1 MLNKL
6 KKAALVIAIAV
17 SFIAIFSILGIIPAQ
32 YIDPVC
38 NVAGGVGLI
47 YVGWMLWICLFDP
60 IKRDWMIVRGWFVAQ
75 IVAFVIYIPF
85 VATFIIHHTDNS
97 FSSYNITYDE
107 LLYPHEERVGDDG
120 KMEIA
125 STLDAKPLKQQETPN
140 LIWSVYFHYIDPGNQ
155 NMAIS
160 PKGRTGAAIM
170 AILGIFLLN
179 GLLIST
185 LTSYFDRRKE
195 RWTKGEARYD
205 FFFARRKHYIV
216 IGGTEV
222 AMGVVAQIFKQH
234 SNNGMAIPY
243 ILVQTSRNVEEF
255 RQELFSTL
263 NNDEQKHT
271 IIYYGN
277 RTSLEDIKSLKPYR
291 AEEVYIISEKSRE
304 SRDEGDG
311 ETYHDTYNMRALE
324 HISSIYSAARKDNNK
339 ERQKLKCRV
348 MFEYQTSFSIYQFAD
363 ISSHIKSFIDF
374 VPFNIYEMWAQRVLV
389 NRNTHIV
396 ARSQYLPLEGHKP
409 ILRDSDDYVHLIVI
423 GMSRMGTALA
433 IEAAHLAHYPNFNT
447 RKRRSRITIIDDNM
461 RHEKDFF
468 MGRFRS
474 LFDVAPQRFIDLDA
488 STTIPEWYNPLTDP
502 ESKSPYRGNYLGEE
516 FIDIEWEFVQG
527 SIESPAV
534 QQFIAAAANEQH
546 VRLSIAVCIPDAN
559 KSLAAALYLPRTV
572 FDSAIQILVN
582 QRGGDRLVEQITQ
595 ECYHNPF
602 HNKLRPFGMARS
614 GYDYSLVQFSEHIA
628 SQVKRD
634 YEEASADSNGDIQ
647 RFTDKLIEMFDD
659 TKAAERARDVVR
671 QNMEQIRGDKDAV
684 KLANETITDLLG
696 ERARICLDCNLQ
708 SIGKTEAAKSW
719 SSIYNSNMMWTKLRS
734 AGKINGELSEQ
745 QVWDLA
751 IVEHNRWNMEQLLMT
766 YRPLTR
772 EEQFAVYNSQND
784 EVKEVFKGRM
794 AHYNICSWE
803 MLTAL
808 DNTLKI
814 DVYYAKKLIDYL
826 ATAESKEAKSAAPNK

>member
-1 MLNKL
+1 MLGKL
-6 KKAALVIAIAV
+6 KKAALVIAITV
-17 SFIAIFSILGIIPAQ
+17 SFIAIFSIIGLIPAQ

-38 NVAGGVGLI
+38 NVAGGVGLL
-47 YVGWMLWICLFDP
+47 YVGWMLWVCLFHP

-75 IVAFVIYIPF
+75 VVAFVIYIPF
-85 VATFIIHHTDNS
+85 VVTFIIHHSDNS
-97 FSSYNITYDE
+97 FSSHNLTYDE
-107 LLYPHEERVGDDG
+107 LLYPVEESEVADGGHEP
-120 KMEIA
+120 KT
-125 STLDAKPLKQQETPN
+125 TLNSESRKQQEAPN

-195 RWTKGEARYD
+195 RWAKGEARYD

-234 SNNGMAIPY
+234 ADEGRAIPY

-255 RQELFSTL
+255 RQELFSAL
-263 NNDEQKHT
+263 NIDEQKHT

-277 RTSLEDIKSLKPYR
+277 RTSAEDIESLKPCR
-291 AEEVYIISEKSRE
+291 VEEVYIIGEKSPE

-311 ETYHDTYNMRALE
+311 ETFHDTYNMRALE
-324 HISSIYSAARKDNNK
+324 HISDIYSAACKGNK

-363 ISSHIKSFIDF
+363 ISSRIKSFIDF

-396 ARSQYLPLEGHKP
+396 ARSKYLPLEGHKP
-409 ILRDSDDYVHLIVI
+409 ILRDSDDFVHLIVI
-423 GMSRMGTALA
+423 GMSRMGKALA

-461 RHEKDFF
+461 HHEKDFF

-474 LFDVAPQRFIDLDA
+474 LFDVAPQRYIDLDT
-488 STTIPEWYNPLTDP
+488 STTIPEWYDPLTNP
-502 ESKSPYRGNYLGEE
+502 ESQSPYRGNYLGEE

-534 QQFIAAAANEQH
+534 QQFLAAAASDEH
-546 VRLSIAVCIPDAN
+546 ARLSVAVCIPDAN
-559 KSLAAALYLPRTV
+559 KALAAALYLPRAV
-572 FDSAIQILVN
+572 FDSAIQVLVN
-582 QRGGDRLVEQITQ
+582 QRGGDRLVEQISQ

-614 GYDYSLVQFSEHIA
+614 GYDYSLVEFSEHIA
-628 SQVKRD
+628 EQVNKD
-634 YEEASADSNGDIQ
+634 YNEASADSNGDIQ
-647 RFTDKLIEMFDD
+647 RLTDELVELFDD
-659 TKAAERARDVVR
+659 TKAVERARSIVH
-671 QNMEQIRGDKDAV
+671 QTMEQIQGDKDAV
-684 KLANETITDLLG
+684 NLANKTVNRLLG
-696 ERARICLDCNLQ
+696 EKVQICLECNIQ
-708 SIGKTEAAKSW
+708 NIGKTEAAKRW
-719 SSIYNSNMMWTKLRS
+719 SSIYNSNMLWTKLRS
-734 AGKINGELSEQ
+734 AGKIEGALNKQ
-745 QVWDLA
+745 QIWDLA

-772 EEQFAVYNSQND
+772 EEQFAVYNSQNSD
-784 EVKEVFKGRM
+784 VKEVFKSRM

-803 MLTAL
+803 VLAAI

-814 DVYYAKKLIDYL
+814 DVYYAQKLIDYL
-826 ATAESKEAKSAAPNK
+826 EKAEGKESQNKPINK

>member
-1 MLNKL
+1 MLSKL
-6 KKAALVIAIAV
+6 KKVALVIAISV
-17 SFIAIFSILGIIPAQ
+17 SIIAIFSIIGIIPAQ

-38 NVAGGVGLI
+38 NVAGWVGI
-47 YVGWMLWICLFDP
+47 PYVGWMLGICLCHP
-60 IKRDWMIVRGWFVAQ
+60 IKRDWMIVRGWFVWQ
-75 IVAFVIYIPF
+75 VVAFVIYIPF
-85 VATFIIHHTDNS
+85 VVTFIMHHSDNS
-97 FSSYNITYDE
+97 FSSHNLTYDE
-107 LLYPHEERVGDDG
+107 QLYPVEECVTKDN
-120 KMEIA
+120 KVETI
-125 STLDAKPLKQQETPN
+125 STLSSEPRKQQEAPN

-155 NMAIS
+155 YMAVG

-195 RWTKGEARYD
+195 RWTKGEARYN
-205 FFFARRKHYIV
+205 FFFAHRKHYIV

-222 AMGVVAQIFKQH
+222 AIGVVVQIFKQH
-234 SNNGMAIPY
+234 KDMGLAIPY

-255 RQELFSTL
+255 RQELFSEL
-263 NNDEQKHT
+263 NIDEQKHT

-277 RTSLEDIKSLKPYR
+277 RTSEEDIKSLKPSR
-291 AEEVYIISEKSRE
+291 AEEVYIIGEKSPE

-311 ETYHDTYNMRALE
+311 ETYHDTYNMCALE
-324 HISSIYSAARKDNNK
+324 RISSIYSATGKGNK
-339 ERQKLKCRV
+339 ECRKLKCRV

-363 ISSHIKSFIDF
+363 ISSNIKSTIDF
-374 VPFNIYEMWAQRVLV
+374 IPFNIYEMWAQRVFV
-389 NRNTHIV
+389 NRSANIA
-396 ARSQYLPLEGHKP
+396 ARSKYLPLEGHNP

-461 RHEKDFF
+461 HHEKDFF
-468 MGRFRS
+468 IGRFRS

-502 ESKSPYRGNYLGEE
+502 ESKSPYRGNYLGED
-516 FIDIEWEFVQG
+516 FIDVEWEFVQG

-534 QQFIAAAANEQH
+534 QQFIAAAANDEH
-546 VRLSIAVCIPDAN
+546 ARLNIAVCIPDAN

-572 FDSAIQILVN
+572 FDKAIQILVN
-582 QRGGDRLVEQITQ
+582 QSGGDRLVEQISQ

-614 GYDYSLVQFSEHIA
+614 GYDYSLVKFSEYIA
-628 SQVKRD
+628 EQVNKD
-634 YEEASADSNGDIQ
+634 YKEASADINGDIQ
-647 RFTDKLIEMFDD
+647 RHTDKLVELFDD
-659 TKAAERARDVVR
+659 TEAVARARDIVH
-671 QNMEQIRGDKDAV
+671 QTMEQIQGDKDAV
-684 KLANETITDLLG
+684 KLATETTSRLLG
-696 ERARICLDCNLQ
+696 EKAQRCLECNIQ
-708 SIGKTEAAKSW
+708 SIGKTEAAKRW
-719 SSIYNSNMMWTKLRS
+719 SSIYNSNMLWTKLRS
-734 AGKINGELSEQ
+734 VGKIEGGLSEQ
-745 QVWDLA
+745 QVWDIA

-772 EEQFAVYNSQND
+772 EEQYAVYNSQD
-784 EVKEVFKGRM
+784 DDVKEVFKSRM

-803 MLTAL
+803 VLAAI

-814 DVYYAKKLIDYL
+814 DVFYAQKLLEYL
-826 ATAESKEAKSAAPNK
+826 SNAESKAAKARC